1 MSAARGVD
9 NLGRSRFVSL
19 RHLYYYI
26 CMAEEPRQE
35 RKITPEEEIKEL
47 ERKLQEKKRALVE
60 QGASG
65 TEEKEVFR
73 EVMREHV
80 EAVMPAPTAGGAA
93 PVSHLPSVKKPQKIG
108 DDASGR
114 EERLRSLI
122 ERALTRNIADA
133 VDTAYS
139 ESPYLLD
146 ELHDRLVDEYYDKL
160 VALRKIDAS

>member
-1 MSAARGVD
+1 MSAAHGVD

-80 EAVMPAPTAGGAA
+80 EAAMPAPPAGGAA
-93 PVSHLPSVKKPQKIG
+93 PVSHIPPSTAPSQKAAG
-108 DDASGR
+108 ASRRDDK
-114 EERLRSLI
+114 LRILI

-133 VDTAYS
+133 VDAAYS

-160 VALRKIDAS
+160 VALRKIDSL